1 MRDLKKTEHIQGT
14 FQARMGT
21 IKDINGKVLT
31 EAEEIKKSWQECTEL
46 YRKDL
51 IDSEVRVTHLQP
63 IVKSSGP

>member
-1 MRDLKKTEHIQGT
+1 MRDLEKTGHIQGT
-14 FQARMGT
+14 LHARMGT

-51 IDSEVRVTHLQP
+51 IDSEKLESLT
-63 IVKSSGP
+63 

>member
-1 MRDLKKTEHIQGT
+1 MRDLKKTGHIQGT
-14 FQARMGT
+14 LHARMRT

-51 IDSEVRVTHLQP
+51 IDSEKLESLT
-63 IVKSSGP
+63 